1 MKIKATRLI
10 TEEAEIGTPSWFKK
24 GVTHYCIMEHAIIE
38 VTDGQITRWSNDVYK
53 SPVFQSKALEAST
66 GEEITREE
74 FEQKYSDVVAS
85 FDSVVNALPEEKE
98 EKPILIT
105 EAQKW
110 ADIR

>member
-1 MKIKATRLI
+1 MVTN
-10 TEEAEIGTPSWFKK
+10 EAEIKTPSWFKK
-24 GVTHYCIMEHAIIE
+24 GIKYFFVTEESVIQVIDSIISRWDNTHFGAHA
-38 VTDGQITRWSNDVYK
+38 
-53 SPVFQSKALEAST
+53 FQEKALEAST